1 MDRLAYQ
8 PLVSVIVPM
17 YGVERY
23 IERCASSLFAQTY
36 PSVEFIFVDDGSPD
50 AAVPVLRALLSRQEP
65 ALRTRV
71 RIISKEN
78 GGLPAARK
86 TGLDAASGEFIMHV
100 DSDDWVEPDA
110 VEKLVRAALEA
121 DADMVVFD
129 FWKEYAHHRK
139 LDREKDSSVADPAL
153 FRKRL
158 YTYASYGYVWNK
170 FCRKSLFD
178 GVFVPRYAM
187 HEDIVF
193 STQTIS
199 RAHRIVHLREA
210 LYHYD
215 RSNAGSC
222 TRITRAQRRSQ
233 SSRNML
239 DLYQYYRGQSPSP
252 VKGVEDEILL
262 RAAWVGYSLD
272 RRLFADYPDLRE
284 DARRIKIRPGRSVNL
299 PRQGVLKLFLN
310 RGRYFR

>member
-1 MDRLAYQ
+1 MDRFPNQ

-36 PSVEFIFVDDGSPD
+36 PSIEFIFVDDGSPD
-50 AAVPVLRALLSRQEP
+50 AAVTVLHAVLSRQESD
-65 ALRTRV
+65 LRARV

-86 TGLDAASGEFIMHV
+86 TGLDAASGEFVLHV
-100 DSDDWVEPDA
+100 DSDDWIEPDA
-110 VEKLVRAALEA
+110 VEKLVCAALEEE
-121 DADMVVFD
+121 ADMVVFD
-129 FWKEYAHHRK
+129 FWKEYKYHRK

-158 YTYASYGYVWNK
+158 YSYASYGYVWNK
-170 FCRKSLFD
+170 FCRRSLFD
-178 GVFVPRYAM
+178 GVFVPHYAM

-193 STQTIS
+193 STQTLS

-215 RSNAGSC
+215 RSNTVSATHAVRS
-222 TRITRAQRRSQ
+222 RRRSQ
-233 SSRNML
+233 SSRNLL
-239 DLYQYYRGQSPSP
+239 DLYLYYRGQSPSP
-252 VKGVEDEILL
+252 VEGVEDEILL
-262 RAAWVGYSLD
+262 RAAWVGYTLD

-284 DARRIKIRPGRSVNL
+284 EARRVRIRSGRSVNL
-299 PRQGVLKLFLN
+299 FRQGILKLFLN